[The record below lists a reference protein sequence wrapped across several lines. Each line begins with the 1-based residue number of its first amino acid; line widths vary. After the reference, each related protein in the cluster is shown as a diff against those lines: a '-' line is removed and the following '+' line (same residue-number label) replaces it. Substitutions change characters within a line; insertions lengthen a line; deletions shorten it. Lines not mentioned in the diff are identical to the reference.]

1 MVKINWKRKRIVGK
15 ANNGTNRKN
24 NNRKGKAEQ
33 GEVLDSNKKNG
44 GVNA

>member
-1 MVKINWKRKRIVGK
+1 MKESEERRDLGHSKRR
-15 ANNGTNRKN
+15 RKN